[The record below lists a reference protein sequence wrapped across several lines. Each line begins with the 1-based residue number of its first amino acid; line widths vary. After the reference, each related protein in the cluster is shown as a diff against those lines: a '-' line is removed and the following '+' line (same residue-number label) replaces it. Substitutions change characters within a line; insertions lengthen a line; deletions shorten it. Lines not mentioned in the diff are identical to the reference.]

1 MNATMSPREITGV
14 WTELPLVGPT
24 GARIRGQDLV
34 LGPAGAFLGVCEQ
47 DLPPWVRC
55 GRWSG
60 GAWEW
65 STPWTV
71 PPWPEASEG
80 WEGAI
85 DMVDSLWL
93 AIDHLDPMRIAIN
106 RTEYQGGS
114 HGVVVGRWGE
124 AFDEIPSPTDSDIRF
139 GQPIVLRGDE
149 LWSHDMSSLWSF
161 RRVDGAWRGTQ
172 TDCIPHFGDGVDE
185 LGWHGDVS
193 PDGRWVY
200 QDVWSHVAVF
210 ERLPGRRA
218 EGERFAWTRTVPCS
232 GSVAGLARTPDGLV
246 VVEGTTGGRGLQ
258 IVLYDEELRPLWRST
273 VERCTTATPAAIEGQ
288 RVVLHA
294 GDVLLVLD
302 LRVGSVTHRLIL
314 PAALAEPGRHA
325 LNGTIR
331 VHGERV
337 CVVTDQAIGVY
348 ALA

>member
-1 MNATMSPREITGV
+1 MNAAMSPREITGV
-14 WTELPLVGPT
+14 WTDLPLVGST
-24 GARIRGQDLV
+24 ASRIRGQDLV

-47 DLPPWVRC
+47 ELPPWVRF

-71 PPWPEASEG
+71 PPRPEAPEG
-80 WEGAI
+80 WADTI
-85 DMVDSLWL
+85 DTVDSLWL
-93 AIDHLDPMRIAIN
+93 AVDCLDPMRIAIN

-114 HGVVVGRWGE
+114 HGMVVGRWGG

-149 LWSHDMSSLWSF
+149 LWSHDMSALWSF
-161 RRVDGAWRGTQ
+161 RRVEGAWRGTK

-185 LGWHGDVS
+185 LGWHADVS

-200 QDVWSHVAVF
+200 QDVWSCVAAF
-210 ERLPGRRA
+210 ERLPGRRG
-218 EGERFAWTRTVPCS
+218 ESERFAWTRTVPCS

-246 VVEGTTGGRGLQ
+246 VVEGTADGGGLR

-273 VERCTTATPAAIEGQ
+273 VEHCTTATSAAVEGQ
-288 RVVLHA
+288 RVVVHA

-302 LRVGSVTHRLIL
+302 LRAGSVTHRLIL

-325 LNGTIR
+325 LNGSIR
-331 VHGERV
+331 VHGEQV
-337 CVVTDQAIGVY
+337 CVATDHAIGIYV
-348 ALA
+348 LS